1 MFMRIFSAAV
11 MLIVAGCRAEPV
23 VENKVSQAKADDKIE
38 CAVGGA
44 QQLAPSCAIERGGGT
59 ILTLRHSDGG
69 FRRLTLE
76 TDGTIDTADGA
87 DVLTL
92 KTLDDGRAEIVVGE
106 DRYRLPAG
114 L

>member
-1 MFMRIFSAAV
+1 MRIFSAAL
-11 MLIVAGCRAEPV
+11 MLLVGGCSGEPV
-23 VENKVSQAKADDKIE
+23 VDNKVSQAKADDKIE

-44 QQLAPSCAIERGGGT
+44 LQFAVSCAIERGESA

-69 FRRLTLE
+69 FRRFTLE
-76 TDGTIDTADGA
+76 ADGTIDTADGA
-87 DVLTL
+87 DALTL
-92 KTLDDGRAEIVVGE
+92 KTLDDGRAEITVGE